1 MLGGC
6 WWLLSVDNG
15 QQPRHSWKS
24 LETWKW
30 ILHTF
35 PGWSTFNSQ
44 WLRTD
49 IVLNLELSDDRA
61 KFPSLFLPT
70 PKTTPHTSHEKNPF
84 TLIVSIPIA
93 DPCWMKNQFMEGSNY
108 KPTVYKRKPL
118 CVSIF
123 WYHICHTGSH
133 WHCLIP
139 QPTSYWPL
147 PYMLLCCITYGTCDT
162 CCTLY
167 FIGTTFYI

>member
-1 MLGGC
+1 MN
-6 WWLLSVDNG
+6 STHVPRVKHI
-15 QQPRHSWKS
+15 QQPVAQDRHCSKFGAIWWQSQVSFPFLTHTQNNTPHFSWEKSLYTYSFHSHSWS
-24 LETWKW
+24 L
-30 ILHTF
+30 
-35 PGWSTFNSQ
+35 
-44 WLRTD
+44 
-49 IVLNLELSDDRA
+49 LN
-61 KFPSLFLPT
+61 
-70 PKTTPHTSHEKNPF
+70 EK
-84 TLIVSIPIA
+84 PI
-93 DPCWMKNQFMEGSNY
+93 MEGSSY

-167 FIGTTFYI
+167 FIGITFYM